1 MDNNF
6 QDKINQILSD
16 PAAMEQLKSL
26 GAMMGLDTSQTPPAP
41 QTPSPPPAPPPVSL
55 SSVPAAPALGNLNPA
70 SLLGNADVMSS
81 LARVMPLMQNLNS
94 DDETTRLLEALRPFL
109 SDERRDKLEK
119 AKQMIRLFKILPL
132 LKNSGI
138 F

>member
-16 PAAMEQLKSL
+16 PSAMEQLKSL
-26 GAMMGLDTSQTPPAP
+26 GAMMGLDTSQ
-41 QTPSPPPAPPPVSL
+41 PPPAPSSPPPPVSPP
-55 SSVPAAPALGNLNPA
+55 STPVPSAGGFNPA
-70 SLLGNADVMSS
+70 SLMGNADLMSAMS
-81 LARVMPLMQNLNS
+81 RMLPLLQSINS

-109 SDERRDKLEK
+109 STERRDKLEK